1 MLERATASILQAELK
16 IPQGSGLRPNNFSIA
31 TPKET
36 AEENTEVL
44 KPLANGSIQWVHY
57 SYNHDLGEI
66 IRAIV
71 HPQWHAKF

>member
-1 MLERATASILQAELK
+1 MLERATASILQVELK
-16 IPQGSGLRPNNFSIA
+16 IAQGSGLRPNDFSITA
-31 TPKET
+31 PKET

-44 KPLANGSIQWVHY
+44 KSPANRSIQTVHY

-71 HPQWHAKF
+71 HPQ